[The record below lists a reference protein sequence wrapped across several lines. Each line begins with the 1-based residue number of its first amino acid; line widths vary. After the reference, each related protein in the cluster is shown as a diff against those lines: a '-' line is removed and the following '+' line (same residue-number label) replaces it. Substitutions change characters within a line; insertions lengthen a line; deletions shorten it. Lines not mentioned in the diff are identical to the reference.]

1 MSTSTRAAA
10 RQQEQEEQLGKL
22 VSLVENQIKGLEVA
36 EEQKRQRG
44 VDGGAAG
51 DCLPTAGRP

>member
-10 RQQEQEEQLGKL
+10 RQQEEEQLGKL
-22 VSLVENQIKGLEVA
+22 VSLVENQIQRLEVA

-51 DCLPTAGRP
+51 DWSPTAGPS